1 MPEAGAIDLC
11 VCIPA
16 RNEAARLPTLLDA
29 LAAQTWPTPIT
40 VAIAVNNTGDDS
52 LAVIEAARLR
62 HAGRLV
68 LHVDNATFA
77 PDKAHAG
84 SARRLAMDGGLA
96 LLPGADRGALVSTDA
111 DTRPPPEWLTAMA
124 RAFARG
130 ADIVG
135 GRIEIE
141 ESEALPDAV
150 LRLRAAWDGYWHE
163 VRTIEDALD
172 PVPWDPAPRHGD
184 HTGASL
190 AIRAALYRACG
201 GVPRLPAGEDRA
213 MVNAAIAAGGRLAH
227 PIDVFTRV
235 SPRRDGRAEGGMALA
250 MTEMFALAASGTR
263 PLAPAFDH
271 WRERAV
277 WRRGL
282 RARPDGQAEIA
293 REEPLL
299 APMPLDM
306 MLEVAS

>member
-1 MPEAGAIDLC
+1 MSETGAIDLC

-16 RNEAARLPTLLDA
+16 RNEGARLPTLLDA
-29 LAAQTWPTPIT
+29 LAAQTWHTPIT
-40 VAIAVNNTGDDS
+40 VAIAVNNTDDDS
-52 LAVIEAARLR
+52 LAVIEAAGVR

-68 LHVDNATFA
+68 LHVENATFA

-84 SARRLAMDGGLA
+84 SARRLAMETGLA
-96 LLPGADRGALVSTDA
+96 LLANADRGVLVSTDA
-111 DTRPPPEWLTAMA
+111 DTQPPPEWLAAIA

-141 ESEALPDAV
+141 ESESLPHTV
-150 LRLRAAWDGYWHE
+150 LRLRATWDRYWHD
-163 VRTIEDALD
+163 VRAIEDALD

-190 AIRAALYRACG
+190 AIRAGLYRACG
-201 GVPRLPAGEDRA
+201 GVPLLPTGEDRA
-213 MVNAAIAAGGRLAH
+213 MVNAALAAGGRLAH
-227 PIDVFTRV
+227 PIDVFTCV
-235 SPRRDGRAEGGMALA
+235 SPRRDGRAQGGMALA
-250 MTEMFALAASGTR
+250 MAEMFALAATGAD

-271 WRERAV
+271 WRERAA
-277 WRRGL
+277 WRRSL
-282 RARPDGQAEIA
+282 RGQADGHSVIA

-299 APMPLDM
+299 APMPHDM
-306 MLEVAS
+306 ILEVGS